1 VEKLI
6 DSLIHAI
13 PAPLALALVFA
24 LPALEAS
31 AFVGVVFPGEIAVV
45 LGGVLANQ
53 GQLNLGLTLLAAVA
67 GAVIGDQ
74 VGYVVGARWGATLL
88 RKLPDRILDDEKLE
102 KSREYL
108 ARMGAKGVVLGRWTA
123 ALRALIPGL
132 AGMSSM
138 PYGRFALANVV
149 GGTIWAVTFV
159 LVGYLAGSSYT
170 TILRSFNAAGY
181 VLLGLVAAG
190 LLVAWVVH
198 KRRARE
204 KAPDAS

>member
-1 VEKLI
+1 MEKLI

-31 AFVGVVFPGEIAVV
+31 AFVGIIFPGEIAVV

-53 GQLNLGLTLLAAVA
+53 GQLSLPATLIAAVA

-74 VGYVVGARWGATLL
+74 VGYAVGSRWGASLL
-88 RKLPDRILDDEKLE
+88 RKLPDRILDDEKLD

-108 ARMGAKGVVLGRWTA
+108 ARMGVKGVVLGRWTA

-138 PYGRFALANVV
+138 PYGRFAVANVI
-149 GGTIWAVTFV
+149 GGTIWAIAFV
-159 LVGYLAGSSYT
+159 MVGYLAGSSYS
-170 TILRSFNAAGY
+170 TILRSFNTAGY
-181 VLLGLVAAG
+181 VLLGLVVAG

-198 KRRARE
+198 RRRAGAKE
-204 KAPDAS
+204 PS

>member
-1 VEKLI
+1 MEKLI

-31 AFVGVVFPGEIAVV
+31 AFVGIIFPGEIAVV

-53 GQLNLGLTLLAAVA
+53 GQLSLPATLIAAVA

-74 VGYVVGARWGATLL
+74 VGYAVGSRWGASLL
-88 RKLPDRILDDEKLE
+88 RKLPDRILDDEKLD

-138 PYGRFALANVV
+138 PYGRFAVANVI
-149 GGTIWAVTFV
+149 GGTLWAIAFV
-159 LVGYLAGSSYT
+159 MVGYLAGSSYS
-170 TILRSFNAAGY
+170 TILRSFNTAGY
-181 VLLGLVAAG
+181 VLLGLVVAG
-190 LLVAWVVH
+190 LLVAWIVH
-198 KRRARE
+198 RRRAGAKE
-204 KAPDAS
+204 PS

>member
-1 VEKLI
+1 MEKLI

-31 AFVGVVFPGEIAVV
+31 AFVGIIFPGEIAVV

-53 GQLNLGLTLLAAVA
+53 GQLSLPATLIAAVA

-74 VGYVVGARWGATLL
+74 VGYAVGSRWGASLL
-88 RKLPDRILDDEKLE
+88 RKLPDRILDDEKLDR
-102 KSREYL
+102 SREYL

-138 PYGRFALANVV
+138 PYGRFAVANVI
-149 GGTIWAVTFV
+149 GGTIWAIAFV
-159 LVGYLAGSSYT
+159 MVGYLAGSSYS
-170 TILRSFNAAGY
+170 TILRSFNTAGY
-181 VLLGLVAAG
+181 VLLGLVVAG

-198 KRRARE
+198 RRRAGAKE
-204 KAPDAS
+204 PS